1 MAEIASD
8 KSGPRREQRWG
19 APGRSPAS
27 RYPGLLGRP
36 ADGDGSHGPDGSRVV
51 SCWLCGIHM
60 PADRM
65 IADGGSACGD
75 VRWYCADTE
84 SCTWRWTAHS
94 GDPAGVAAPMASAP
108 GERAGQPAA
117 ARP

>member
-8 KSGPRREQRWG
+8 ESGPRREQRWG
-19 APGRSPAS
+19 APGRSPVS
-27 RYPGLLGRP
+27 PYPAVLGRP
-36 ADGDGSHGPDGSRVV
+36 AAGAGGSDLDGTRVV

-75 VRWYCADTE
+75 VRWYCDDTE
-84 SCTWRWTAHS
+84 SCTWRWTARS
-94 GDPAGVAAPMASAP
+94 AGPVGVAATVASAP
-108 GERAGQPAA
+108 GERAGQSAA
-117 ARP
+117 TRH